1 MFFEAEISIVRSRKS
16 DLHTLAE
23 VVLKNPFAGIRSNYL
38 RTQTAAYFVELIE
51 ICTERDHREPEL
63 FGLMR
68 RAFGYLDANDP
79 TARAVAHFETELA
92 RIAGVHDQTTI
103 ESRSGVCAREFVR
116 ATAPFPHAALENTRD
131 GGEKHLEMRIRNI
144 IAVFVIAG
152 LGATASAKESYKF
165 DPSGSTIGF
174 SVHQFLGTTLGK
186 FTSFSG
192 RIEVDREHP
201 ENSSVTAQI
210 DVRSID
216 TRIKKRDDHLRS
228 AEFFN
233 VEKFPRMTFKS
244 RSVKRTGP
252 QSGDI
257 LGDLTMH
264 GVTKPITLHVKLLT
278 PINETGR
285 TRWSVTTD
293 PITRRDFNLMFAP
306 AAESVSGISQTV
318 AINIEIEAKRAD

>member
-1 MFFEAEISIVRSRKS
+1 MKW
-16 DLHTLAE
+16 
-23 VVLKNPFAGIRSNYL
+23 
-38 RTQTAAYFVELIE
+38 FV
-51 ICTERDHREPEL
+51 
-63 FGLMR
+63 G
-68 RAFGYLDANDP
+68 
-79 TARAVAHFETELA
+79 
-92 RIAGVHDQTTI
+92 
-103 ESRSGVCAREFVR
+103 
-116 ATAPFPHAALENTRD
+116 
-131 GGEKHLEMRIRNI
+131 NI

-152 LGATASAKESYKF
+152 LSATASAKESYKF

-174 SVHQFLGTTLGK
+174 SVHQFLGTTRGK
-186 FTSFSG
+186 FANFSG

-233 VEKFPRMTFKS
+233 VEKYPQITFKS
-244 RSVKRTGP
+244 RKVKQTGS
-252 QSGDI
+252 QGGDI

-278 PINETGR
+278 PMNETAR

-293 PITRRDFNLMFAP
+293 PIMRRDFNLMFAA
-306 AAESVSGISQTV
+306 AAESIFGISQTV
-318 AINIEIEAKRAD
+318 TINIEIDAKRAE

>member
-1 MFFEAEISIVRSRKS
+1 
-16 DLHTLAE
+16 
-23 VVLKNPFAGIRSNYL
+23 
-38 RTQTAAYFVELIE
+38 
-51 ICTERDHREPEL
+51 
-63 FGLMR
+63 
-68 RAFGYLDANDP
+68 
-79 TARAVAHFETELA
+79 
-92 RIAGVHDQTTI
+92 
-103 ESRSGVCAREFVR
+103 
-116 ATAPFPHAALENTRD
+116 
-131 GGEKHLEMRIRNI
+131 
-144 IAVFVIAG
+144 VFVIAG
-152 LGATASAKESYKF
+152 LGITASAKESYKF

-174 SVHQFLGTTLGK
+174 SVHQFLGTTRGK
-186 FTSFSG
+186 FTNFSG
-192 RIEVDREHP
+192 RIEVDKVRP

-216 TRIKKRDDHLRS
+216 TRIQKRDDHLRS

-233 VEKFPRMTFKS
+233 VEKFPRITFKS

-278 PINETGR
+278 PMNETAQ

-293 PITRRDFNLMFAP
+293 PITRRDFSLMFAP

-318 AINIEIEAKRAD
+318 AINIEIEAKRAE